1 MPPVPTWLARIW
13 LIGGIVGAVAGVVAA
28 GFAWVVL
35 GTAADASIRS
45 LELASDVIDSVG
57 GTVISVDAVLD
68 DVSDGLR
75 TTQQSVADA
84 SVTLTQLSALTSN
97 LAELVGEDVPDSLD
111 SVRAS
116 LAPIQATA
124 GLLDGT
130 LTALSFL
137 GVDYDP
143 EVPLDEAIDDLD
155 ARLAEIP
162 QRLRDQAPLI
172 DSAAESLSGFGGDTL
187 TIAQDLSDL
196 RTLLS
201 EASFTFGS
209 YRETVTEADA
219 LLADVE
225 SAVGSRLTALRVAIV
240 VLGLGLATTQT
251 VPIAFGWWLLSQ
263 GDSDTVGGDSKGE

>member
-13 LIGGIVGAVAGVVAA
+13 LIGGIVGAVAGVVVA

-45 LELASDVIDSVG
+45 LELASDVVLSVE
-57 GTVISVDAVLD
+57 GTVESVDGVLD

-75 TTQQSVADA
+75 TTQQSMADA
-84 SVTLTQLSALTSN
+84 SVTLTQLSVLTSN
-97 LAELVGEDVPDSLD
+97 LSDLVGEDIPASLD
-111 SVRAS
+111 SVRSS
-116 LAPIQATA
+116 LAPIRATA

-130 LTALSFL
+130 LTALSFV

-196 RTLLS
+196 RTRLS

-209 YRETVTEADA
+209 YRQTVAEADA

-225 SAVGSRLTALRVAIV
+225 SAVGSRLTVLRVAIV

-263 GDSDTVGGDSKGE
+263 DDSDTVGGDSKGE

>member
-13 LIGGIVGAVAGVVAA
+13 LIGGIAGAVAGLVAA

-75 TTQQSVADA
+75 TTQQSMADA

-97 LAELVGEDVPDSLD
+97 LSDLVGEDIPASLD
-111 SVRAS
+111 SVRSS
-116 LAPIQATA
+116 LAPIRATA

-130 LTALSFL
+130 LTALSFV

-196 RTLLS
+196 RTRLS
-201 EASFTFGS
+201 EASFTVGS
-209 YRETVTEADA
+209 YRQTVAEADA
-219 LLADVE
+219 LLTDVE
-225 SAVGSRLTALRVAIV
+225 SAVGSRLTVLRVAIV

-251 VPIAFGWWLLSQ
+251 VPIAFGWWLLAQ
-263 GDSDTVGGDSKGE
+263 DDSDTVGGDSKGE

>member
-1 MPPVPTWLARIW
+1 MPPVPTWLARTW
-13 LIGGIVGAVAGVVAA
+13 LIGGIVGAIAGLIGA

-35 GTAADASIRS
+35 GAAADTSVRS
-45 LELASDVIDSVG
+45 LELASDLLDSVG

-75 TTQQSVADA
+75 TTQQSMADA

-97 LAELVGEDVPDSLD
+97 LGGLVGEDIPASLD

-130 LTALSFL
+130 LTALSFV

-172 DSAAESLSGFGGDTL
+172 ESAAESLSGFGGDTL

-196 RTLLS
+196 RTRLS
-201 EASFTFGS
+201 EASFTVGS
-209 YRETVTEADA
+209 YRQTVTEADA

-225 SAVGSRLTALRVAIV
+225 SAVGSRLTVLRVAIV

-251 VPIAFGWWLLSQ
+251 VPIAFGWWLLAQ
-263 GDSDTVGGDSKGE
+263 DDSDTVDGDSKGE

>member
-1 MPPVPTWLARIW
+1 MPPVPTWLARTW
-13 LIGGIVGAVAGVVAA
+13 LIGGIVGAIAGLITA

-35 GTAADASIRS
+35 GTAADASVRS
-45 LELASDVIDSVG
+45 LELASDVLDSVG

-75 TTQQSVADA
+75 TTQQSMADA

-97 LAELVGEDVPDSLD
+97 LGDLVGEDIPASLE

-130 LTALSFL
+130 LTALSFV

-143 EVPLDEAIDDLD
+143 DVPLDEAIDDLD

-172 DSAAESLSGFGGDTL
+172 ESAAESLSGFGGDTL

-196 RTLLS
+196 RTRLS
-201 EASFTFGS
+201 EASFTVGS
-209 YRETVTEADA
+209 YRQTVTEADA

-225 SAVGSRLTALRVAIV
+225 SAVGSRLTVLRVAIV

-251 VPIAFGWWLLSQ
+251 VPIAFGWWLLAQ
-263 GDSDTVGGDSKGE
+263 NDSNTVGGDSKGE

>member
-1 MPPVPTWLARIW
+1 MPPVPTWLARTW
-13 LIGGIVGAVAGVVAA
+13 LIGGIVGAIAGLITA

-35 GTAADASIRS
+35 GTAADASVRS
-45 LELASDVIDSVG
+45 LELASDVLDSVG

-75 TTQQSVADA
+75 TTQQSMADA

-97 LAELVGEDVPDSLD
+97 LGDLVGEDIPASLE

-130 LTALSFL
+130 LTALSFV
-137 GVDYDP
+137 GIDYDP

-172 DSAAESLSGFGGDTL
+172 ESAAESLSGFGGDTL

-196 RTLLS
+196 RTRLS
-201 EASFTFGS
+201 EASFTVGS
-209 YRETVTEADA
+209 YRQTVTEADA

-225 SAVGSRLTALRVAIV
+225 SAVGSRLTVLRVAIV

-251 VPIAFGWWLLSQ
+251 VPIAFGWWLLAQ
-263 GDSDTVGGDSKGE
+263 NDSNTVGGDSKGE

>member
-1 MPPVPTWLARIW
+1 MAG
-13 LIGGIVGAVAGVVAA
+13 LIAA

-45 LELASDVIDSVG
+45 LELASDVLDSVG

-75 TTQQSVADA
+75 TTQQSMGDA
-84 SVTLTQLSALTSN
+84 SVTLTQLWALTSN
-97 LAELVGEDVPDSLD
+97 LADLIGEDVPDSLD

-143 EVPLDEAIDDLD
+143 EVPLGEAIDDLD
-155 ARLAEIP
+155 TRLAEIP

-196 RTLLS
+196 RTRLS
-201 EASFTFGS
+201 EASFTVGS
-209 YRETVTEADA
+209 YRQTVAEAEA

-225 SAVGSRLTALRVAIV
+225 SAVGLRLTVLRVSIV

-251 VPIAFGWWLLSQ
+251 VPIAFGWWLLQ
-263 GDSDTVGGDSKGE
+263 RDPEPVDGDSKGR

>member
-1 MPPVPTWLARIW
+1 MPPIPTWLARTW
-13 LIGGIVGAVAGVVAA
+13 LIGGVVGAIAGLIGA

-35 GTAADASIRS
+35 GTAADTSVRS
-45 LELASDVIDSVG
+45 LELASDLLDSVG

-75 TTQQSVADA
+75 TTQQSMADA

-97 LAELVGEDVPDSLD
+97 LGGLIGEDIPASLD

-130 LTALSFL
+130 LTALSFV

-172 DSAAESLSGFGGDTL
+172 ESAAESLSGFGGDTL

-196 RTLLS
+196 RTRLS
-201 EASFTFGS
+201 EASFTVGS
-209 YRETVTEADA
+209 YRQTVTEADA

-225 SAVGSRLTALRVAIV
+225 SAVGSRLTVLRVAIV

-251 VPIAFGWWLLSQ
+251 VPIAFGWWLLAQ
-263 GDSDTVGGDSKGE
+263 DDSDTVGGDSKGE